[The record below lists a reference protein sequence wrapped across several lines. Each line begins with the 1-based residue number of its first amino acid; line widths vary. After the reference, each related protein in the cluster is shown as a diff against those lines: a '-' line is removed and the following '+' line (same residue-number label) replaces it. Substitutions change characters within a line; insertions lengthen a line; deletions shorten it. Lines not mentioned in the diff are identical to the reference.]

1 MSVNTSNLEEAKMKI
16 KQLKIEGF
24 GKLINQTYDFKE
36 LTIFIGNNETGKS
49 TILAFIKYMLFGFEN
64 ATTSNQN
71 YNPLDLKMYGGQ
83 IHLSHEGKEIQI
95 ERVKILRSGKPSFSC
110 EMTDGETVQ
119 VIDETTWRDFIRPL
133 NAKVFSEI
141 YSVTQDNLQIS
152 TVKDYNAERLDEE
165 WRMSATTGTV
175 ALFDQVQLLSRTR
188 DDIFTTTRAS
198 KKPLNQALAD
208 IAAVKEAIDKKT
220 SEEAALLPL
229 MARNDVLSQEIAM
242 CRVAQ
247 EKLDDEINQS
257 KHRLSYLSEYQEFR
271 QLQSQ
276 DLTNIL
282 SSEEADNLRQKHGL
296 HEKYSQ
302 ELAALNQKISE
313 NTIALEKL
321 DTPKNQFLKNAK
333 TTDRLDQVKLAYPLA
348 ISAEQQIE
356 QLTFSKHYLIIA
368 IISLILMGVS
378 FLIKPLLVVLF
389 LIVSIVMFGLQVRT
403 SRIVQAKL
411 AKNQAVLSDFDIEM
425 AYFSDWLPEN
435 CLLVADKIAVLT
447 NLDKEVQEL
456 KLLLSRYDQRETIE
470 KMTALQALDNA
481 IFEELPDIDTAP
493 KLLAQWAQQSRDLLR
508 LTRLKEQLSAIF
520 DLATVFNGN
529 KEQMLV
535 DQKITEKAKTTV
547 ELNSLIDEHSR
558 NLAVINQQKTD
569 TTLADLSAKLARKK
583 EVLRDYLLDFTTKS
597 AEIRLIE
604 AVMMSLSS
612 ETLPDILKRASSLFS
627 HLTDQV
633 WREIYLEKEIL
644 WVENSRQQSL
654 RLIDL
659 STGTRDQLQL
669 ALRLAFIQ
677 SKHQDF
683 PIFLDD
689 NFLRFDSKR
698 RLNFS
703 NMLASIAKD
712 RQVILL
718 TSDQGLALETE
729 GTISL

>member
-1 MSVNTSNLEEAKMKI
+1 MKI

>member
-71 YNPLDLKMYGGQ
+71 YNPLDLKRYGGQ

-403 SRIVQAKL
+403 SRSGQT
-411 AKNQAVLSDFDIEM
+411 S
-425 AYFSDWLPEN
+425 
-435 CLLVADKIAVLT
+435 
-447 NLDKEVQEL
+447 
-456 KLLLSRYDQRETIE
+456 
-470 KMTALQALDNA
+470 
-481 IFEELPDIDTAP
+481 
-493 KLLAQWAQQSRDLLR
+493 
-508 LTRLKEQLSAIF
+508 
-520 DLATVFNGN
+520 
-529 KEQMLV
+529 
-535 DQKITEKAKTTV
+535 
-547 ELNSLIDEHSR
+547 
-558 NLAVINQQKTD
+558 
-569 TTLADLSAKLARKK
+569 KK
-583 EVLRDYLLDFTTKS
+583 SSCF
-597 AEIRLIE
+597 IR
-604 AVMMSLSS
+604 
-612 ETLPDILKRASSLFS
+612 F
-627 HLTDQV
+627 
-633 WREIYLEKEIL
+633 
-644 WVENSRQQSL
+644 
-654 RLIDL
+654 
-659 STGTRDQLQL
+659 
-669 ALRLAFIQ
+669 
-677 SKHQDF
+677 
-683 PIFLDD
+683 
-689 NFLRFDSKR
+689 
-698 RLNFS
+698 
-703 NMLASIAKD
+703 
-712 RQVILL
+712 
-718 TSDQGLALETE
+718 
-729 GTISL
+729 

>member
-71 YNPLDLKMYGGQ
+71 YNPLDLKRYGGQ

-435 CLLVADKIAVLT
+435 CLLVGDKIAVLT

>member
-1 MSVNTSNLEEAKMKI
+1 
-16 KQLKIEGF
+16 
-24 GKLINQTYDFKE
+24 
-36 LTIFIGNNETGKS
+36 
-49 TILAFIKYMLFGFEN
+49 
-64 ATTSNQN
+64 
-71 YNPLDLKMYGGQ
+71 
-83 IHLSHEGKEIQI
+83 
-95 ERVKILRSGKPSFSC
+95 
-110 EMTDGETVQ
+110 
-119 VIDETTWRDFIRPL
+119 
-133 NAKVFSEI
+133 
-141 YSVTQDNLQIS
+141 
-152 TVKDYNAERLDEE
+152 
-165 WRMSATTGTV
+165 
-175 ALFDQVQLLSRTR
+175 
-188 DDIFTTTRAS
+188 
-198 KKPLNQALAD
+198 
-208 IAAVKEAIDKKT
+208 
-220 SEEAALLPL
+220 
-229 MARNDVLSQEIAM
+229 
-242 CRVAQ
+242 
-247 EKLDDEINQS
+247 
-257 KHRLSYLSEYQEFR
+257 
-271 QLQSQ
+271 
-276 DLTNIL
+276 
-282 SSEEADNLRQKHGL
+282 
-296 HEKYSQ
+296 
-302 ELAALNQKISE
+302 
-313 NTIALEKL
+313 
-321 DTPKNQFLKNAK
+321 
-333 TTDRLDQVKLAYPLA
+333 
-348 ISAEQQIE
+348 QIE

-729 GTISL
+729 GTISLSHN

>member
-1 MSVNTSNLEEAKMKI
+1 M
-16 KQLKIEGF
+16 
-24 GKLINQTYDFKE
+24 
-36 LTIFIGNNETGKS
+36 
-49 TILAFIKYMLFGFEN
+49 
-64 ATTSNQN
+64 
-71 YNPLDLKMYGGQ
+71 
-83 IHLSHEGKEIQI
+83 
-95 ERVKILRSGKPSFSC
+95 
-110 EMTDGETVQ
+110 
-119 VIDETTWRDFIRPL
+119 
-133 NAKVFSEI
+133 
-141 YSVTQDNLQIS
+141 
-152 TVKDYNAERLDEE
+152 
-165 WRMSATTGTV
+165 
-175 ALFDQVQLLSRTR
+175 
-188 DDIFTTTRAS
+188 
-198 KKPLNQALAD
+198 
-208 IAAVKEAIDKKT
+208 
-220 SEEAALLPL
+220 
-229 MARNDVLSQEIAM
+229 
-242 CRVAQ
+242 
-247 EKLDDEINQS
+247 
-257 KHRLSYLSEYQEFR
+257 
-271 QLQSQ
+271 
-276 DLTNIL
+276 
-282 SSEEADNLRQKHGL
+282 
-296 HEKYSQ
+296 
-302 ELAALNQKISE
+302 
-313 NTIALEKL
+313 
-321 DTPKNQFLKNAK
+321 KNAK

-508 LTRLKEQLSAIF
+508 LTRLKEQLSASF

>member
-1 MSVNTSNLEEAKMKI
+1 
-16 KQLKIEGF
+16 
-24 GKLINQTYDFKE
+24 
-36 LTIFIGNNETGKS
+36 
-49 TILAFIKYMLFGFEN
+49 
-64 ATTSNQN
+64 
-71 YNPLDLKMYGGQ
+71 
-83 IHLSHEGKEIQI
+83 
-95 ERVKILRSGKPSFSC
+95 
-110 EMTDGETVQ
+110 
-119 VIDETTWRDFIRPL
+119 
-133 NAKVFSEI
+133 
-141 YSVTQDNLQIS
+141 
-152 TVKDYNAERLDEE
+152 
-165 WRMSATTGTV
+165 
-175 ALFDQVQLLSRTR
+175 
-188 DDIFTTTRAS
+188 
-198 KKPLNQALAD
+198 
-208 IAAVKEAIDKKT
+208 
-220 SEEAALLPL
+220 
-229 MARNDVLSQEIAM
+229 
-242 CRVAQ
+242 
-247 EKLDDEINQS
+247 
-257 KHRLSYLSEYQEFR
+257 
-271 QLQSQ
+271 
-276 DLTNIL
+276 
-282 SSEEADNLRQKHGL
+282 
-296 HEKYSQ
+296 
-302 ELAALNQKISE
+302 
-313 NTIALEKL
+313 
-321 DTPKNQFLKNAK
+321 
-333 TTDRLDQVKLAYPLA
+333 
-348 ISAEQQIE
+348 
-356 QLTFSKHYLIIA
+356 
-368 IISLILMGVS
+368 
-378 FLIKPLLVVLF
+378 
-389 LIVSIVMFGLQVRT
+389 
-403 SRIVQAKL
+403 
-411 AKNQAVLSDFDIEM
+411 M

>member
-1 MSVNTSNLEEAKMKI
+1 M
-16 KQLKIEGF
+16 
-24 GKLINQTYDFKE
+24 
-36 LTIFIGNNETGKS
+36 
-49 TILAFIKYMLFGFEN
+49 
-64 ATTSNQN
+64 
-71 YNPLDLKMYGGQ
+71 
-83 IHLSHEGKEIQI
+83 
-95 ERVKILRSGKPSFSC
+95 KILRSGKPSFSC

>member
-1 MSVNTSNLEEAKMKI
+1 MKI

-71 YNPLDLKMYGGQ
+71 YNPLDLKRYGGQ

-689 NFLRFDSKR
+689 NFLRFYSKR

>member
-64 ATTSNQN
+64 ATSSNQN
-71 YNPLDLKMYGGQ
+71 YNPLDLKRYGGQ

>member
-1 MSVNTSNLEEAKMKI
+1 MKI

-71 YNPLDLKMYGGQ
+71 YNPLDLKRYGGQ

-368 IISLILMGVS
+368 IIYLILMGVS